1 MSDTPPPPRCDP
13 SCGPEEH
20 IAGCPNGDDLRD
32 RIAKA
37 IADAQF
43 AFDNGDPYNG
53 PEDSDVLADA
63 VIAALNLDK
72 QFGCPVAGHH
82 HCRCSHRYTTEWE
95 DNDE

>member
-1 MSDTPPPPRCDP
+1 MT
-13 SCGPEEH
+13 
-20 IAGCPNGDDLRD
+20 DLRT
-32 RIAKA
+32 RIAYA
-37 IADAQF
+37 IAQAD
-43 AFDNGDPYNG
+43 GDEPGMEPASCDY
-53 PEDSDVLADA
+53 EMADA